1 MIRKKRIAII
11 IGVGAVLI
19 AAVALGLRAVNRGM
33 DRMVTDVV
41 ATAPAAA
48 DMFKGALGRA
58 LLEGGAGQ
66 GPSLDPGTIN
76 AQLQNAPGLDSSR
89 THHSFIDEYQKDPQ
103 KFHRY
108 AQVLDTWLNAV
119 KVADAS
125 SSPGTGTSAVSSS
138 SLRGG
143 IPQEKLDAWGHAFC
157 VIRAADRI
165 VLISGGPDVSET
177 INCQRIRMSPAD
189 VRAITAPSIKQR
201 PDGSLV
207 LAFSRPAVLVNSR

>member
-1 MIRKKRIAII
+1 MIRKKRIVII

-41 ATAPAAA
+41 AAAPTAA
-48 DMFKGALGRA
+48 DMFKGALGRR
-58 LLEGGAGQ
+58 LLEGGEGQ

-76 AQLQNAPGLDSSR
+76 AQLQNVPGPDFSR
-89 THHSFIDEYQKDPQ
+89 THQSFIDEYQKDPQ

-108 AQVLDTWLNAV
+108 AQVLDTWLTAV
-119 KVADAS
+119 NIADAS
-125 SSPGTGTSAVSSS
+125 SSPGTGTRAVSSS
-138 SLRGG
+138 SLRGI

-157 VIRAADRI
+157 VIRAADRT

-177 INCQRIRMSPAD
+177 ISCQRIRMSPAD
-189 VRAITAPSIKQR
+189 VHAITPPSIKQR

-207 LAFSRPAVLVNSR
+207 LAFSRPTVLVK

>member
-1 MIRKKRIAII
+1 MMRKKRIVII

-41 ATAPAAA
+41 AAAPTAA
-48 DMFKGALGRA
+48 DMFKGALGRR
-58 LLEGGAGQ
+58 LLEGGEGQ

-76 AQLQNAPGLDSSR
+76 AQLQNVPGPDFYR
-89 THHSFIDEYQKDPQ
+89 THQSFIDEYQKDPQ

-108 AQVLDTWLNAV
+108 AQVLDTWLIAV
-119 KVADAS
+119 NIADAS
-125 SSPGTGTSAVSSS
+125 SSPGTGTRAVSSS
-138 SLRGG
+138 SLRGI

-157 VIRAADRI
+157 VIRAADRT

-177 INCQRIRMSPAD
+177 ISCQRIRMSPAD
-189 VRAITAPSIKQR
+189 VHAITPPSIKQR

-207 LAFSRPAVLVNSR
+207 LAFSRPTVLVK